1 MRDELES
8 CEAKRDLLEVLLVED
23 SPYDQW
29 LIRRL
34 LKQYGFRVECVDTLA
49 AATMH
54 LRQERCDVVLLDLGL
69 KDSQGLSTLEQLH
82 KWVPEVPVVV
92 LTSSSNE
99 ASGLRA
105 VQLGAEDYLIKGL
118 VSGPALVR
126 GLRYVVERNRR
137 YQLQGALRSLQAKL
151 ELAREI
157 QGHLMCP
164 PVNLPHFEAWASV
177 TPAADLS
184 GDFADALPLPDG
196 HLAVALGDVTGHGFG
211 SAILMATARAYLRT
225 LLLEGCQVAPARVL
239 QRMNVLLSHDVGAER
254 FVAMSLA
261 VLSPSGEMTF
271 ASAGQPAAYLL
282 HADGQ
287 VQELSTFGNLP
298 LGIEPGARYE
308 ELGPIALRSGDVLAM
323 TTDGVLE
330 AASPSGQLFEAERLL
345 DALRQAAGR
354 SSQAVVEHLQQQLD
368 AHCATLPQRD
378 DQSLLVVRV
387 L

>member
-1 MRDELES
+1 MKEPLES
-8 CEAKRDLLEVLLVED
+8 GEVKREVLEVLLVED

-49 AATMH
+49 AATIH

-82 KWVPEVPVVV
+82 KWVPDVPVVV

-105 VQLGAEDYLIKGL
+105 VQLGAEDYLIKGQ

-137 YQLQGALRSLQAKL
+137 YQLQSALRSLQSKL

-164 PVNLPHFEAWASV
+164 PIDLPAFESWAAV

-196 HLAVALGDVTGHGFG
+196 RLAVALGDVTGHGFG
-211 SAILMATARAYLRT
+211 SAILMATARAYLRA
-225 LLLEGCQVAPARVL
+225 LLLESRELSPARVL
-239 QRMNVLLSHDVGAER
+239 ERMNSLLARDVGDER
-254 FVAMSLA
+254 FVALSLA
-261 VLSPSGEMTF
+261 VLSPGEMSF
-271 ASAGQPAAYLL
+271 ASAGQPPAYLL
-282 HADGQ
+282 HPDGRADTLGTT
-287 VQELSTFGNLP
+287 ENLP
-298 LGIEPGARYE
+298 LGIDTGESYVQ
-308 ELGPIALRSGDVLAM
+308 LGPLPLASGDVLVM

-330 AASPSGQLFEAERLL
+330 AASPAGQLFEAERLL
-345 DALRQAAGR
+345 QGLRQAALGSAR
-354 SSQAVVEHLQQQLD
+354 ELVEFVQSQLD
-368 AHCATLPQRD
+368 EHCATLPQRD

>member
-1 MRDELES
+1 MKEPHDPGEV
-8 CEAKRDLLEVLLVED
+8 KREVLEVLLVED

-49 AATMH
+49 AATIH

-105 VQLGAEDYLIKGL
+105 VQLGAEDYLIKGQ

-137 YQLQGALRSLQAKL
+137 YQLQSALRSLQSKL

-164 PVNLPHFEAWASV
+164 PIDLPGFESWAAV

-196 HLAVALGDVTGHGFG
+196 RLAVALGDVTGHGFG
-211 SAILMATARAYLRT
+211 SAILMATARAYLRA
-225 LLLEGCQVAPARVL
+225 LLLESRELEPARVL
-239 QRMNVLLSHDVGAER
+239 ERMNGLLARDVGDER
-254 FVAMSLA
+254 FVALSLA
-261 VLSPSGEMTF
+261 VISPSGEMSF
-271 ASAGQPAAYLL
+271 ASAGQPPAYLL
-282 HADGQ
+282 HPDGQ
-287 VQELSTFGNLP
+287 AETLGTTQNLP
-298 LGIEPGARYE
+298 LGIEAGDGYE
-308 ELGPIALRSGDVLAM
+308 QLGPLPLKPGDVLVM

-330 AASPSGQLFEAERLL
+330 AASPTGHLFEAERLL
-345 DALRQAAGR
+345 ESLRLAPRR
-354 SSQAVVEHLQQQLD
+354 SARELVEFVQTQVD
-368 AHCATLPQRD
+368 EHCATLPQRD

>member
-1 MRDELES
+1 MREELES
-8 CEAKRDLLEVLLVED
+8 CEARLDLLEVLLVED

-105 VQLGAEDYLIKGL
+105 VQLGAEDYLIKGQ

-164 PVNLPHFEAWASV
+164 PVSLPHFEAWASV

-184 GDFADALPLPDG
+184 GDFAAALPLPDG
-196 HLAVALGDVTGHGFG
+196 RLAVALGDVTGHGFG
-211 SAILMATARAYLRT
+211 SAILMATARAYLRA
-225 LLLEGCQVAPARVL
+225 LLLEGCQIAPALVL
-239 QRMNVLLSHDVGAER
+239 QRMNALLAHDVGSER
-254 FVAMSLA
+254 FVAITLA
-261 VLSPSGEMTF
+261 VLSPAGEMMF
-271 ASAGQPAAYLL
+271 ASAGQPPACLL
-282 HADGQ
+282 RGDGTE
-287 VQELSTFGNLP
+287 QELGTLQNLP
-298 LGIEPGARYE
+298 LGIEAEARYE
-308 ELGPIALRSGDVLAM
+308 EIGPLELRPGDVLAM

-330 AASPSGQLFEAERLL
+330 AASPTGQLFEAERLWQ
-345 DALRQAAGR
+345 ALREARGE
-354 SSQAVVEHLQQQLD
+354 SSQAVVQHLQKQLD
-368 AHCATLPQRD
+368 DHCATLPQRD
-378 DQSLLVVRV
+378 DQSLLVVRI